1 MSCHVVII
9 ELSSQTIAALL
20 TIILSNC
27 SNLLL
32 STAANF
38 LRSLLPTAHWKQL
51 AVEIDI
57 LRLKMTRLKDPLSDI
72 ILVVSQHLAAR
83 AGWRSHGWWISNLQ
97 SAPIIFTLHQ
107 KQWHILFFRAN
118 FLSPYFLPYPERN
131 NYWMI
136 KEVQS
141 GDHFCVWVWVMSETF
156 LRSNFV
162 YFYFLLFWCP
172 GVVVSCQA
180 TLAWNCRRHYDTGT
194 SS

>member
-1 MSCHVVII
+1 MNYPVRP
-9 ELSSQTIAALL
+9 LL

-72 ILVVSQHLAAR
+72 ILAVSQHLAAR
-83 AGWRSHGWWISNLQ
+83 ADWRSHGCWISNLQ
-97 SAPIIFTLHQ
+97 SASIIFTLHQ
-107 KQWHILFFRAN
+107 KQWHILFRAN
-118 FLSPYFLPYPERN
+118 IFFSLYFLPYLERDN
-131 NYWMI
+131 WVNDQKSSKW
-136 KEVQS
+136 S
-141 GDHFCVWVWVMSETF
+141 GLFLCLSLSDVWDTSEKQFCVFIFSPF
-156 LRSNFV
+156 LAFRC
-162 YFYFLLFWCP
+162 LLLS
-172 GVVVSCQA
+172 VVGCQA

-194 SS
+194 IA

>member
-141 GDHFCVWVWVMSETF
+141 EGGPFLCLSLSDVWDISEKQFCVFIFSPF
-156 LRSNFV
+156 L
-162 YFYFLLFWCP
+162 
-172 GVVVSCQA
+172 VSGCCCQ
-180 TLAWNCRRHYDTGT
+180 LSGHSGMKL
-194 SS
+194 